1 MFSSFQYA
9 LEACNICNVRQA
21 LRSHKLLYLLA
32 ETFEKVI
39 EMSILEKKNH
49 HPTDGCTYL
58 HLFCIFFFFFLS
70 PQLSAISGTKLPC
83 YRLGVSGI
91 VTFLADGKSQSN
103 KQTPSEVLWPELNM
117 LFPLALWPMHMAKD
131 NIQYTIVCQSARQ
144 LNKSIVAVI
153 LTF

>member
-103 KQTPSEVLWPELNM
+103 KQTPSEVL
-117 LFPLALWPMHMAKD
+117 
-131 NIQYTIVCQSARQ
+131 C
-144 LNKSIVAVI
+144 
-153 LTF
+153 

>member
-39 EMSILEKKNH
+39 EMSILEKKNKNH
-49 HPTDGCTYL
+49 HPTDCCTYL
-58 HLFCIFFFFFLS
+58 HLFFFFFC
-70 PQLSAISGTKLPC
+70 PHLSAITGTKLPC

-103 KQTPSEVLWPELNM
+103 KQTPSEVL
-117 LFPLALWPMHMAKD
+117 
-131 NIQYTIVCQSARQ
+131 C
-144 LNKSIVAVI
+144 
-153 LTF
+153 